1 MTGKVLT
8 GNRVSDGDVV
18 FFTRDYQWSLQIS
31 EALFAQDETALQL
44 LEQQLRVA
52 ESGTDVTDA
61 YVFDAELVDGA
72 LRPKHIRERI
82 RTLGPTVRSDLG
94 KQSSGVGGVFSA
106 VNQTG
111 K

>member
-1 MTGKVLT
+1 MTGQVLT
-8 GNRVSDGDVV
+8 ANRVSDGDVV
-18 FFTRDYQWSLQIS
+18 FFGSDHQWSLKIS
-31 EALFAQDETALQL
+31 EALFAQDEAAQQVLEEQLQM
-44 LEQQLRVA
+44 A

-61 YVFDAELVDGA
+61 YVFDAELVEGA

-82 RTLGPTVRSDLG
+82 RTLGPTVRADLG